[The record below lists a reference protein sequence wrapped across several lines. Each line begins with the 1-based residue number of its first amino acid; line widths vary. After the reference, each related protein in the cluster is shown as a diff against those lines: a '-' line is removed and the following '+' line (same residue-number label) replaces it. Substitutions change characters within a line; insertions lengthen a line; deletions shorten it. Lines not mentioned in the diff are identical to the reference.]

1 MFEKALKDSLRQIF
15 DFDKVTYDA
24 VSEDEEQ
31 EVLFIEIESSKNS
44 IKDGLQVA
52 KVTGKLRTFANAE
65 KLPFGYFSKKIQEAD
80 KSLTYPFFFYEFEE
94 SAQGFRNIVERSVS
108 FVYFFDSQYNPELGT
123 ISSIDLETIE

>member
-1 MFEKALKDSLRQIF
+1 MFEATLKAAVKQIF

-24 VSEDEEQ
+24 VSEDQEQ
-31 EVLFIEIESSKNS
+31 EVLFIEVESSRNS
-44 IKDGLQVA
+44 IKDGLQTA
-52 KVTGKLRTFANAE
+52 KVTGKLRAFANSD

-80 KSLTYPFFFYEFEE
+80 VSLTYPFFFYEFEE
-94 SAQGFRNIVERSVS
+94 SSQGFRNIVERSLS